1 MTVLV
6 GGLRVLGANYDGSK
20 LGVFTETPGVLTN
33 DFFVNLLDYDTTWT
47 PTSEDA
53 STFEGTVGGAVKWT
67 GTRVDLVFGSNSE
80 LRALAEVYADDDARG
95 HFVSDFVA
103 AWAKV
108 ANADRF
114 DLA

>member
-1 MTVLV
+1 
-6 GGLRVLGANYDGSK
+6 
-20 LGVFTETPGVLTN
+20 
-33 DFFVNLLDYDTTWT
+33 
-47 PTSEDA
+47 
-53 STFEGTVGGAVKWT
+53 
-67 GTRVDLVFGSNSE
+67 
-80 LRALAEVYADDDARG
+80 VYADDDARE